1 MARKKSP
8 AVMAGNTLSSHHMKR
23 IALLTSGG
31 DAPGMNAHIRAVERT
46 GDKRGLEVIGIVGGY
61 SGMIAG
67 HFEVLDRIRT
77 ANIID
82 RGGTVLKTSRCP
94 EFETVEGR
102 RTAADQ
108 LRKHGIDAVITCGG
122 DGTFHGAHAL
132 WEEFRIPVVGTPG
145 TIDNDLS
152 GTDFTIGYDTAINT
166 AAQAIDKIRDT
177 ADSHGRLF
185 LIEVM
190 GRHAGFIAMDVG
202 IACGAE
208 YVAVPE
214 SVTDID
220 ELYQRIL
227 SQGLDKRTV
236 VIVGEGDELGGALG
250 ISKRLE
256 ESYGLSSKVSILGHV
271 QRGGSP
277 TVRDRVLAS
286 RLGAAAVDALL
297 EGKTDIMVGEMSGQ
311 ISYVPLQRTWEE
323 RKPVPS
329 YLTELASLLV

>member
-1 MARKKSP
+1 
-8 AVMAGNTLSSHHMKR
+8 MKR
-23 IALLTSGG
+23 IAVFTSGG

-46 GDKRGLEVIGIVGGY
+46 ADKRGLEVIGIIGGY

-77 ANIID
+77 ANTID
-82 RGGTVLKTSRCP
+82 RGGTILKTSRCP
-94 EFETVEGR
+94 DFFEPDGR
-102 RTAADQ
+102 IQAAEQ
-108 LRKHGIDAVITCGG
+108 LWKHGIDGVVACGG

-132 WEEFRIPVVGTPG
+132 WTEHGIRIVGTPG
-145 TIDNDLS
+145 TIDNDLA

-166 AAQAIDKIRDT
+166 AAEAIDKIRDT
-177 ADSHGRLF
+177 AESHGRLF
-185 LIEVM
+185 FIEVM
-190 GRHAGFIAMDVG
+190 GRHAGFIALDVG

-214 SVTDID
+214 TLTDID
-220 ELYQRIL
+220 ELYRRIV

-250 ISKRLE
+250 ISRKLE
-256 ESYGLSSKVSILGHV
+256 ERYGVASKVSILGHV

-297 EGKTDIMVGEMSGQ
+297 AGKTDVMIGQ
-311 ISYVPLQRTWEE
+311 VANELSYVPLEQTWTD
-323 RKPVPS
+323 RKPIPP
-329 YLTELASLLV
+329 YLSELSTLLV

>member
-1 MARKKSP
+1 
-8 AVMAGNTLSSHHMKR
+8 MKR
-23 IALLTSGG
+23 IAVFTSGG

-46 GDKRGLEVIGIVGGY
+46 ADKRGLEVIGIIGGY

-77 ANIID
+77 ANTID
-82 RGGTVLKTSRCP
+82 RGGTILKTSRCP
-94 EFETVEGR
+94 DFFEPDGR
-102 RTAADQ
+102 VQAAEQ
-108 LRKHGIDAVITCGG
+108 LWKHGIDGVVACGG

-132 WEEFRIPVVGTPG
+132 WTEHGIRIVGTPG
-145 TIDNDLS
+145 TIDNDLA

-166 AAQAIDKIRDT
+166 AAEAIDKIRDT
-177 ADSHGRLF
+177 AESHGRLF
-185 LIEVM
+185 FIEVM
-190 GRHAGFIAMDVG
+190 GRHAGFIALDVG

-214 SVTDID
+214 TLTDID
-220 ELYQRIL
+220 ELYRRIV

-250 ISKRLE
+250 ISRKLE
-256 ESYGLSSKVSILGHV
+256 ERYGVASKVSILGHV

-297 EGKTDIMVGEMSGQ
+297 AGKTDVMIGQ
-311 ISYVPLQRTWEE
+311 VANELSYVPLEQTWTD
-323 RKPVPS
+323 RKPIPP
-329 YLTELASLLV
+329 YLSELSTLLV

>member
-1 MARKKSP
+1 
-8 AVMAGNTLSSHHMKR
+8 MKR
-23 IALLTSGG
+23 IAVFTSGG
-31 DAPGMNAHIRAVERT
+31 DAPGMNAHIRAVERSA
-46 GDKRGLEVIGIVGGY
+46 DKRGVEVIGIIGGY

-77 ANIID
+77 ANTID
-82 RGGTVLKTSRCP
+82 RGGTILKTSRCP
-94 EFETVEGR
+94 DFFEPEGR
-102 RTAADQ
+102 IQAAEQ
-108 LRKHGIDAVITCGG
+108 LRAHGIDGVVACGG
-122 DGTFHGAHAL
+122 DGTFHGAHSL
-132 WEEFRIPVVGTPG
+132 WTEHGIRIVGTPG
-145 TIDNDLS
+145 TIDNDLA

-177 ADSHGRLF
+177 AESHGRLF
-185 LIEVM
+185 FIEVM
-190 GRHAGFIAMDVG
+190 GRHAGFIALDVG

-214 SVTDID
+214 TLTDID
-220 ELYQRIL
+220 ELYQRIV

-250 ISKRLE
+250 ISRKLE
-256 ESYGLSSKVSILGHV
+256 ERYGVPSKVSILGHV

-297 EGKTDIMVGEMSGQ
+297 RGLTDVMIGQVGNEV
-311 ISYVPLQRTWEE
+311 SYVPLEQTWTD
-323 RKPVPS
+323 RKPIPT
-329 YLTELASLLV
+329 YLSELSTLLV

>member
-1 MARKKSP
+1 MPKT
-8 AVMAGNTLSSHHMKR
+8 VQNSSSAYLRSSMKR
-23 IALLTSGG
+23 IALFTSGG
-31 DAPGMNAHIRAVERT
+31 DAPGMNAHIRAVERV
-46 GDKRGLEVIGIVGGY
+46 GGKRGIEVVGIIGGY

-82 RGGTVLKTSRCP
+82 RGGTVLKTSRCE
-94 EFETVEGR
+94 EFFEAEGR
-102 RTAADQ
+102 ERAVAQ
-108 LRKHGIDAVITCGG
+108 LRAHGIDGVIACGG
-122 DGTFHGAHAL
+122 DGTFHGAHLL
-132 WEEFRIPVVGTPG
+132 WTEHQIPVVGTPG
-145 TIDNDLS
+145 TIDNDLA

-185 LIEVM
+185 FIEVM

-208 YVAVPE
+208 YIAVPE
-214 SVTDID
+214 TMTDID
-220 ELYQRIL
+220 ELYKRIIA
-227 SQGLDKRTV
+227 QGRDKRTV

-250 ISKRLE
+250 ISKKIE
-256 ESYGLSSKVSILGHV
+256 ERYGMSSKVSILGHI

-297 EGKTDIMVGEMSGQ
+297 AGKTDVMIGEVANTLSF
-311 ISYVPLQRTWEE
+311 VPLEDTWKS
-323 RKPVPS
+323 RKPVPG
-329 YLTELASLLV
+329 YLADLATVLV

>member
-1 MARKKSP
+1 
-8 AVMAGNTLSSHHMKR
+8 
-23 IALLTSGG
+23 
-31 DAPGMNAHIRAVERT
+31 MNAHIRAVERT

-61 SGMIAG
+61 SGMISG

-102 RTAADQ
+102 RTAAEQ
-108 LRKHGIDAVITCGG
+108 LKKHGIDAVITCGG

-132 WEEFRIPVVGTPG
+132 WEEFKIPVVGTPG

-227 SQGLDKRTV
+227 AQGLDKRTV

-256 ESYGLSSKVSILGHV
+256 ETYGLSSKVSILGHV

-297 EGKTDIMVGEMSGQ
+297 EGATDVMIGEMSGQ
-311 ISYVPLQRTWEE
+311 VTYVPLQRTWEE
-323 RKPVPS
+323 RKPVPK
-329 YLTELASLLV
+329 YLTDLASLLV

>member
-1 MARKKSP
+1 
-8 AVMAGNTLSSHHMKR
+8 MKR
-23 IALLTSGG
+23 IAVFTSGG

-46 GDKRGLEVIGIVGGY
+46 ADKRGLEVIGIIGGY

-77 ANIID
+77 ANTID
-82 RGGTVLKTSRCP
+82 RGGTILKTSRCP
-94 EFETVEGR
+94 DFFEPDGR
-102 RTAADQ
+102 IQAAEQ
-108 LRKHGIDAVITCGG
+108 LRKHGIDGVVACGG

-132 WEEFRIPVVGTPG
+132 WTEHGIRIVGTPG
-145 TIDNDLS
+145 TIDNDLA

-177 ADSHGRLF
+177 AESHGRLF
-185 LIEVM
+185 FIEVM
-190 GRHAGFIAMDVG
+190 GRHAGFIALDVG

-214 SVTDID
+214 TLTDID
-220 ELYQRIL
+220 ELYHRIV

-250 ISKRLE
+250 ISRKLE
-256 ESYGLSSKVSILGHV
+256 ESYGVPSKVSILGHV

-297 EGKTDIMVGEMSGQ
+297 AGKTDVMIGQ
-311 ISYVPLQRTWEE
+311 VANELSHVPLEQTWTD
-323 RKPVPS
+323 RKPIPL
-329 YLTELASLLV
+329 YLSELSTLLV

>member
-1 MARKKSP
+1 
-8 AVMAGNTLSSHHMKR
+8 MKR
-23 IALLTSGG
+23 IAVFTSGG

-46 GDKRGLEVIGIVGGY
+46 GEKRGLEVIGIIGGF
-61 SGMIAG
+61 SGMMLG

-82 RGGTVLKTSRCP
+82 RGGTVLKTSRSP
-94 EFETVEGR
+94 EFEEKEGR
-102 RTAADQ
+102 SNAAVH
-108 LRKHGIDAVITCGG
+108 LRKHGIDGVIACGG
-122 DGTFHGAHAL
+122 DGTFHGAHYL
-132 WEEFRIPVVGTPG
+132 WQEHGIPIVGTPG

-152 GTDFTIGYDTAINT
+152 GTDYTIGYDTAINT

-190 GRHAGFIAMDVG
+190 GRNAGFIAMDVG

-208 YVAVPE
+208 YVAIPE
-214 SVTDID
+214 TLTDID

-227 SQGLDKRTV
+227 AQGKDSRTV
-236 VIVGEGDELGGALG
+236 VIVGEGDELGGAIG
-250 ISKRLE
+250 IGKKLE
-256 ESYGLSSKVSILGHV
+256 ERYGIPSKISILGHI

-297 EGKTDIMVGEMSGQ
+297 EGRTDVMIGEMSGQ
-311 ISYVPLQRTWEE
+311 ISIVPLEQTWTE
-323 RKPVPS
+323 RKVVPQ
-329 YLTELASLLV
+329 YLTELSTLLV